1 MLIDEIKKAN
11 VQAMKDRDANKRAIF
26 SVLITKYNNFAIEQK
41 AACKEVTDTDLL
53 NIIHKTVKELEDEAK
68 SYLQAGREDRASE
81 IAQQM
86 VYISMYLPKQLT
98 EAEIKEIIDTLE
110 DKSIPSVMKHFKAN
124 YAGSVDMSLVDKVA
138 RSI

>member
-26 SVLITKYNNFAIEQK
+26 SVLITKYNNLAIELK
-41 AACKEVTDTDLL
+41 AAGKEITDTDLL

-86 VYISMYLPKQLT
+86 VYISMYLPKQL
-98 EAEIKEIIDTLE
+98 
-110 DKSIPSVMKHFKAN
+110 
-124 YAGSVDMSLVDKVA
+124 
-138 RSI
+138 

>member
-41 AACKEVTDTDLL
+41 AVGKEVTDIDLI
-53 NIIHKTVKELEDEAK
+53 NIIHKTVKELEDESR
-68 SYLQAGREDRASE
+68 SYLQAGRDDRASA
-81 IAQQM
+81 IVQQM
-86 VYISMYLPKQLT
+86 VDISVYLPKQLT
-98 EAEIKEIIDTLE
+98 EVEIKEIIDKLE

-124 YAGSVDMSLVDKVA
+124 YAGSVDLSLVSKVA
-138 RSI
+138 RGA